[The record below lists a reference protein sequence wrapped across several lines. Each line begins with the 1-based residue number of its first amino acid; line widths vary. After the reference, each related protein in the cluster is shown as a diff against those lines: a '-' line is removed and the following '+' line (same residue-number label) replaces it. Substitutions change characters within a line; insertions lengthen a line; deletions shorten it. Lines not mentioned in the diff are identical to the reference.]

1 MSRFEDEI
9 VRRKRAER
17 KRRQTFLRERI
28 GRYRMARLTVEHAY
42 QLFRFFDCPDPSDGE
57 LMVATQ
63 LIEAHIADE
72 ELFRKELEEKFG
84 KCT

>member
-1 MSRFEDEI
+1 
-9 VRRKRAER
+9 
-17 KRRQTFLRERI
+17 
-28 GRYRMARLTVEHAY
+28 MARLTVEHAY